1 MGKILALVLGLAV
14 VTFVAWKVVYGQH
27 LTSVDGVENQTPPE
41 ALKGAKQAAKR
52 IENNQEKRLDET
64 LEKGANAD

>member
-1 MGKILALVLGLAV
+1 MGKILSLVLGLAV
-14 VTFVAWKVVYGQH
+14 ITFVAWKVVYGQH
-27 LTSVDGVENQTPPE
+27 LTNVDGGAAQTPPE

-52 IENNQEKRLDET
+52 IENNQEKRMDEA